1 MTGTALTEEQEFQQ
15 IYGMDV
21 VEIPT
26 NRPMIRIDH
35 PDVIYKT
42 AAAKY
47 NAIIEQILE
56 CHERRQPVLVG
67 TISIEKSELLGK
79 MLKKAQ
85 SPVQY
90 PQRKNTMKKRRR
102 SSRRPGGSAPS
113 PSPPTWPAAAPTSSF
128 GGNPEYLAKQEMKQM
143 GIAEELVAE
152 ADSLTETDDEE
163 TLNLRSLYRQLYDT
177 YKEETQAEARE
188 VIEAG
193 GLFILGTER
202 HESRRIDNQ
211 LRGRSGRQGDIGPP
225 GSTSRWKTI

>member
-90 PQRKNTMKKRRR
+90 PQRKNTMKKRGGDRR
-102 SSRRPGGSAPS
+102 AGRADRHHHHRHQHGRPRHRHQASGQS
-113 PSPPTWPAAAPTSSF
+113 
-128 GGNPEYLAKQEMKQM
+128 
-143 GIAEELVAE
+143 GI
-152 ADSLTETDDEE
+152 
-163 TLNLRSLYRQLYDT
+163 
-177 YKEETQAEARE
+177 
-188 VIEAG
+188 
-193 GLFILGTER
+193 
-202 HESRRIDNQ
+202 
-211 LRGRSGRQGDIGPP
+211 P
-225 GSTSRWKTI
+225 GQTGK